1 MTLGGKQMSSLGLMQ
16 WIGILLVVAGAALM
30 AYAAAL
36 VPAWTAAHPLI
47 GLLLHV
53 NWLLLTGLIAL
64 LGGGVLVQVTW
75 RTQHG

>member
-1 MTLGGKQMSSLGLMQ
+1 MMLGGKQMSSLGLMQ
-16 WIGILLVVAGAALM
+16 WIGILLVVAGAVLM

-36 VPAWTAAHPLI
+36 VPAWTAARPLI
-47 GLLLHV
+47 GVSLHV